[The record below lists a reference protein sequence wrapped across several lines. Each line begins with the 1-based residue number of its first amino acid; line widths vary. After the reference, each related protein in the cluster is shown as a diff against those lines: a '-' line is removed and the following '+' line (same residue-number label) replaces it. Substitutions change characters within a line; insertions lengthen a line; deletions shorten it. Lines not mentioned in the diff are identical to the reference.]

1 MGNKSSQV
9 SGTVEPIRRQ
19 PQPQAQQQQ
28 PKPKPKQI
36 QPVRRDLIV
45 EDVIWMN
52 SGDDED
58 KRLTTRVG
66 SKPTA
71 VVVQRQTSTT
81 TPAIKSTTPPV
92 KRTPITGILSS
103 EHEYTFVVVVVVV
116 NLCRLFNFFTSLMFN
131 K

>member
-9 SGTVEPIRRQ
+9 SGTTEPIRRQ
-19 PQPQAQQQQ
+19 PQPQAQQQQQQ

-45 EDVIWMN
+45 EDVIWVN

-58 KRLTTRVG
+58 KRLTTRIG
-66 SKPTA
+66 SKPTR

-81 TPAIKSTTPPV
+81 SQSIKSTTPPV
-92 KRTPITGILSS
+92 KRTLITGIL
-103 EHEYTFVVVVVVV
+103 YPA
-116 NLCRLFNFFTSLMFN
+116 SLSTPLLLLLL
-131 K
+131 